1 MGVSSATIGLL
12 FVCAIFTAI
21 MSAVTGIGG
30 VLLFAVMAS
39 VLEYAVIVP
48 MYGAVQ
54 TTSAICRVWL
64 YRRDMLF
71 TLFWPFLI
79 AFLPAIAL
87 GIVIWLYL
95 IEIKEAQPYI
105 KMGIG
110 LYLFVFVSTVKF
122 RVRISDPKRL
132 MIVIGV
138 ISGFLSAIVG
148 VVGSIQ
154 APFFAALD
162 ITKEERVALF
172 SIASLLANGI
182 KIPLLIVVADRLSVG
197 HGIIIGLIAISSVIG
212 AFAGRKIMGKIS
224 ENVYRRAFHIL
235 LFLIACKLVIWDG
248 IKVLW
253 F

>member
-1 MGVSSATIGLL
+1 
-12 FVCAIFTAI
+12 
-21 MSAVTGIGG
+21 
-30 VLLFAVMAS
+30 
-39 VLEYAVIVP
+39 
-48 MYGAVQ
+48 
-54 TTSAICRVWL
+54 
-64 YRRDMLF
+64 
-71 TLFWPFLI
+71 
-79 AFLPAIAL
+79 
-87 GIVIWLYL
+87 
-95 IEIKEAQPYI
+95 
-105 KMGIG
+105 MGIG
-110 LYLFVFVSTVKF
+110 LYLFAFVSTVKF
-122 RVRISDPKRL
+122 RVRMSDPKRL
-132 MIVIGV
+132 MIVTGV
-138 ISGFLSAIVG
+138 LSGFLSAIIG
-148 VVGSIQ
+148 VVGSLQ
-154 APFFAALD
+154 APFFAALN